1 MKFLKALILFTIIC
15 MSYTLKIN
23 RVEKANRKL
32 KSNTKADDGDGSWNG
47 GYRVPG
53 LLVVTGTAGF
63 NNDNRLGKGRFFAP
77 KLENPVTAEE
87 NLGWVF
93 DMSTQAPTGDLLK
106 VMVRI
111 GTTNNWYIPFRWLNS
126 DFGFTNPTGYKYLD
140 GWISNDEKALFHLR
154 VLLPYAYIGWVINDD
169 EGKKIA
175 GLLNTRRSQH
185 KAIVEAKKTGA
196 NTAASTYLANKPL
209 FDSASGDASKLK
221 AEKDKQAALV
231 VSLTADQ
238 KTKQTQFD
246 TNEAAINAIQA
257 KQNL

>member
-32 KSNTKADDGDGSWNG
+32 KSNTKADDGEGSWNG

-53 LLVVTGTAGF
+53 LLVVTGNAAF

-106 VMVRI
+106 VMVKI

-126 DFGFTNPTGYKYLD
+126 DFGFTNPSGYKYLD